1 MTAHGPARFDGA
13 VDHQLLAFLGIATLL
28 TITPGADM
36 ALVTRNVLRG
46 GARAGLETSA
56 GILCGLLVWA
66 SLAAMGI
73 AAILAASAVAF
84 TTLKLLG
91 AAYLVYLGA
100 ITLWRSRKLFEE
112 RPEPETA
119 QPAPGFGPHYR
130 QGLFSNLLNAK
141 VGVFYATFLPQFI
154 APGQSVAIW
163 VTMLAALHLAI
174 SVAWLAFF
182 AWFIARVRG
191 SVSRPKVRQALD
203 RVTGVALVGFGVR
216 LAKSAR

>member
-1 MTAHGPARFDGA
+1 
-13 VDHQLLAFLGIATLL
+13 
-28 TITPGADM
+28 
-36 ALVTRNVLRG
+36 VL
-46 GARAGLETSA
+46 
-56 GILCGLLVWA
+56 WA

-100 ITLWRSRKLFEE
+100 ITLWRSRNLFEE
-112 RPEPETA
+112 VPELASA
-119 QPAPGFGPHYR
+119 QPSTGSGHHYR

-154 APGQSVAIW
+154 APGQSVALW

-182 AWFIARVRG
+182 AWFVAKVRG
-191 SVSRPKVRQALD
+191 SVSRPRVRQALD
-203 RVTGVALVGFGVR
+203 RVTGVVLVGFGLR
-216 LAKSAR
+216 LARASR